1 MVEESLT
8 AACISLV
15 SLLIVL
21 SMSAGDFNLILSIVF
36 LESKSL
42 NLFQL
47 VNPRVIVGR
56 FGFSRG

>member
-1 MVEESLT
+1 MVEKFLA

-15 SLLIVL
+15 SLLIAL

-47 VNPRVIVGR
+47 VNPRVMIGR
-56 FGFSRG
+56 FGFNRG